1 MLGRMLADLV
11 IKPGGAPLFD
21 NPANYGLAYEGVEFK
36 AQDGVTVR
44 GWLVNPGQDKVI
56 VQTHFG
62 VQCCR
67 AGYTV
72 EGKGMLKGYPTDI
85 KFLHQIKHLADAGYT
100 VLAYDLRH
108 HGESDPGT
116 RKWIFDGQEEYKDVL
131 AAVGFII
138 GHLDYKDAPIGLL
151 SLCMGSSS
159 TLLAYGIPGGLQEV
173 ANIKAVIF
181 VQPNYD
187 GVFLKNFGA
196 PGFLVN
202 AANRSSIA
210 RGGPDMF
217 KSPLERVAHVN
228 VPTLVTQNRNDP
240 WFDNDYV
247 NGVYEQ
253 LKTEKEF
260 LWFDGQKN
268 RLDGYGYF
276 GEHPEKMLE
285 WFNRYV
291 ITEQPVPRVVSA

>member
-11 IKPGGAPLFD
+11 TKPGGAPLFD
-21 NPANYGLAYEGVEFK
+21 NPTSYGLSYEDVEFK
-36 AQDGVTVR
+36 AEDGVTLR
-44 GWLVNPGQDKVI
+44 GWLVNPGQNRVI

-72 EGKGMLKGYPTDI
+72 EGKGMVKGYPTDI
-85 KFLHQIKHLADAGYT
+85 KFLEQIRHLAGAGYT

-108 HGESDPGT
+108 HGESDAGT
-116 RKWIFDGQEEYKDVL
+116 KAWIYDGQEEYKDVL
-131 AAVGFII
+131 AAVRFIT
-138 GHLDYKDAPIGLL
+138 GHPDYKDAPIGLL

-173 ANIKAVIF
+173 PNIKAAIF
-181 VQPNYD
+181 VQPNFD

-196 PGFLVN
+196 PAFLVN
-202 AANRSSIA
+202 AANRASIR
-210 RGGPDMF
+210 RGGPDML
-217 KSPLERVAHVN
+217 KSPLDRAAHVN

-240 WFDNDYV
+240 WFDRDYV
-247 NGVYEQ
+247 TGVYKN
-253 LKTEKEF
+253 LTAVKDLF
-260 LWFDGQKN
+260 WFDGQKN

-276 GEHPEKMLE
+276 GKHPERMIA
-285 WFNRYV
+285 WFDRFMG
-291 ITEQPVPRVVSA
+291 TAKQPVAAQ